1 MRPIRWMRARHA
13 YTVLEMAIVVAMMGV
28 LLAIALPRLA
38 AVRDH
43 TSVRAAMT
51 DLSAAFS
58 LARSTALSR
67 RTLVSVVLDTASG
80 TVEVRSAGGR
90 VWRRTLAESYGIVL
104 GSNRDSAV
112 YDPRGLGYGVSNL
125 SVSVR
130 RGEMVDT
137 LTMSRLGR
145 VRW

>member
-1 MRPIRWMRARHA
+1 MRARRA
-13 YTVLEMAIVVAMMGV
+13 YTVLELTIVVTMIGL
-28 LLAIALPRLA
+28 LLAIAFPRIA
-38 AVRDH
+38 AVRDRAA
-43 TSVRAAMT
+43 VRAAMT
-51 DLSAAFS
+51 DLGAAFS
-58 LARSTALSR
+58 LARRTALSR
-67 RTLVSVVLDTASG
+67 RALVSVVLDTASG
-80 TVEVRSAGGR
+80 TVEVRSAGAR
-90 VWRRTLAESYGIVL
+90 LWRRTLGGSYGIVL

-125 SVSVR
+125 SLSVR

>member
-1 MRPIRWMRARHA
+1 
-13 YTVLEMAIVVAMMGV
+13 MAIVVAMVGL
-28 LLAIALPRLA
+28 LLAIALPRVA
-38 AVRDH
+38 AVRDRA
-43 TSVRAAMT
+43 SVRAAMT

-58 LARSTALSR
+58 MARRTALSR
-67 RTLVSVVLDTASG
+67 RALVSVVLDTASG
-80 TVEVRSAGGR
+80 TVEVHSGNTRL
-90 VWRRTLAESYGIVL
+90 WRRTLGGSYGIVL
-104 GSNRDSAV
+104 GANRDSAV

-125 SVSVR
+125 SLSVR